1 MSTTGASAGADQGAS
16 AGALHRLVVFGDVVG
31 SGRLGMDGKR
41 LARAAIYEAFGEAY
55 ASVGIEPGTVH
66 QEDRGDGI
74 LAALRPDV
82 PPALMVGRWIDT
94 LYESLRAHNGRSRG
108 RLRLRVG
115 MNAGLVLD
123 DGRGLVGR
131 AVDLACRLCDSAPAR
146 RIMTDAPDVDLL
158 IVVSDWLYRNVVV
171 EGGRYVEPDHYRR
184 AAVVAKETAEDAWFH
199 VPRLP
204 EPPLAPETGGGPSR
218 GDGPPPGRPSPDPAP
233 KPSPAASAPAIPAAP
248 AASPSRAPSGNRT
261 YTAGRDIQV
270 IEGTTIHGGFTGI
283 RNEVRHVVREE
294 VPEEAWEPDWDET
307 GAEAEGEAGDERRT
321 AEAAARTGVGA
332 GAGTEADEASEAPG
346 WSGEREERA

>member
-1 MSTTGASAGADQGAS
+1 MSSTGANAEAHEGAS

-31 SGRLGMDGKR
+31 SGRLGMDEKR
-41 LARAAIYEAFGEAY
+41 LTRAAMYEAFGEAY

-94 LYESLRAHNGRSRG
+94 LHESLRVHNAGRRG
-108 RLRLRVG
+108 RLRMRVG

-131 AVDLACRLCDSAPAR
+131 AVDLACRLCDSAPAKR
-146 RIMTDAPDVDLL
+146 VMADAPEVDLL

-171 EGGRYVEPDHYRR
+171 EGGRYIEPDRYRR
-184 AAVVAKETAEDAWFH
+184 AAVVSKETDEDAWFH
-199 VPRLP
+199 VPGLP
-204 EPPLAPETGGGPSR
+204 EPPTAPGAARPGGPERRGGDPRTGGGPSR
-218 GDGPPPGRPSPDPAP
+218 GDGSPPR
-233 KPSPAASAPAIPAAP
+233 APA
-248 AASPSRAPSGNRT
+248 GNRS

-270 IEGTTIHGGFTGI
+270 IEGNTFHGRFTGI
-283 RNEVRHVVREE
+283 RNGPASEEPDTPGSGHGADPLGGDDETE
-294 VPEEAWEPDWDET
+294 VPA
-307 GAEAEGEAGDERRT
+307 
-321 AEAAARTGVGA
+321 
-332 GAGTEADEASEAPG
+332 
-346 WSGEREERA
+346 